1 MKSEEIILD
10 ILKEKGMTKYRLSQE
25 MDKPGLS
32 VSLARGSL
40 TVKTMVDMCN
50 HLGAEVIIEFNNQKY
65 KIVC

>member
-1 MKSEEIILD
+1 MKSEEIILE

-40 TVKTMVDMCN
+40 TVKTMVDITN
-50 HLGAEVIIEFNNQKY
+50 HLGAEVIIEFNNQKH
-65 KIVC
+65 KIEC